1 MIFSKRYKEL
11 LYNDQGEIDYGFID
25 NIDFSVGEE
34 IVSILKSFNEPKTFR
49 KSRYNK
55 ETVEI
60 DAFTYALFSLNQE
73 LGYQLFNLEMPFAC
87 YGYNPNEAQLAGN
100 AVFLFDV
107 IELQYDVLSAKEKRA
122 FAKELNTLLNEREIS
137 WLLIDGKMVKIDA
150 KQFEIDVKQKALAKI
165 KELSDCDS
173 KFKPAFAELQK
184 AIEFYSKGEYSES
197 VTNANKCYE
206 SILKVIL
213 GVDKGNAKDLVTKV
227 KDKLDLPQTLKP
239 DGFKD
244 NVLMS
249 LPYIRNNAS
258 SHGAGSGPVIISK
271 TLANLSINL
280 SAVLCTYLIEENS
293 QDKGT

>member
-1 MIFSKRYKEL
+1 M
-11 LYNDQGEIDYGFID
+11 
-25 NIDFSVGEE
+25 
-34 IVSILKSFNEPKTFR
+34 
-49 KSRYNK
+49 
-55 ETVEI
+55 
-60 DAFTYALFSLNQE
+60 FSLNQE

-184 AIEFYSKGEYSES
+184 AIEFYNKGEYSES